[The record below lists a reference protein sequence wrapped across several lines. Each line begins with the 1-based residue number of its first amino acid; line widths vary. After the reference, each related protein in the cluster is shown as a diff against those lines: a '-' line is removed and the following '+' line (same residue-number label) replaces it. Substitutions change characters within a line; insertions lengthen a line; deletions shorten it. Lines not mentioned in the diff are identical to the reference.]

1 ALVAEADAREQAHA
15 LFGGL
20 LLRVAEHVDG
30 RLGDVLERRLVR
42 EEVEALEDHADLRPL
57 AGDALLRVLD
67 ELPLLLP
74 VADEVAVH
82 RDPAAVDL
90 LQVVDAADERR
101 LAGPGRPDD
110 ADRLPLLDV
119 ERDALQHLEPTEA
132 LVHVLRAHDD
142 VGHRVLQAVT
152 GFQAACRRSKN
163 GISSPRSLAAR
174 FRSIA
179 AWMNVQ
185 TVVSTRYQNA
195 TPRKYSAGRN
205 EFE

>member
-101 LAGPGRPDD
+101 LAGAGRADD

-119 ERDALQHLEPTEA
+119 ERDAFQHLEPPEA
-132 LVHVLRAHDD
+132 LVHVLGPHHH
-142 VGHRVLQAVT
+142 VGHREALHAVT
-152 GFQAACRRSKN
+152 GFQADWRRSQKLS
-163 GISSPRSLAAR
+163 SSPRSLAASL
-174 FRSIA
+174 RSMD
-179 AWMNVQ
+179 AWINVH

-195 TPRKYSAGRN
+195 T
-205 EFE
+205 